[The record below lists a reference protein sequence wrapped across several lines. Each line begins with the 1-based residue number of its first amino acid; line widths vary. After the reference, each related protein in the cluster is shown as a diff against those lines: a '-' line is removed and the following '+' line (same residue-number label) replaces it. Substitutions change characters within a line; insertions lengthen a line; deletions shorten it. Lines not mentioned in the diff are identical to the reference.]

1 MKYIK
6 EYSEYDYKQFTPE
19 DVEELKDVYQDIVDD
34 LGLYDT
40 VGLDFCYP
48 AFQILKVDDSTFQL
62 PNKYEGKM
70 CKIFIRTIVTEMWH
84 FGEMKEVTKEE
95 LNHHNHML
103 QLLEPHI
110 TRIKNMGYIIIVKDM
125 LSSFTKIG
133 YSNIDGIEIQ
143 ITKKPHQ

>member
-6 EYSEYDYKQFTPE
+6 EYSEYDSKQFTPE

-34 LGLYDT
+34 LGLYDN
-40 VGLDFCYP
+40 P
-48 AFQILKVDDSTFQL
+48 FQILKVDDSTFQL

-125 LSSFTKIG
+125 LAAFTKIG
-133 YSNIDGIEIQ
+133 YLNIDGIEIQ